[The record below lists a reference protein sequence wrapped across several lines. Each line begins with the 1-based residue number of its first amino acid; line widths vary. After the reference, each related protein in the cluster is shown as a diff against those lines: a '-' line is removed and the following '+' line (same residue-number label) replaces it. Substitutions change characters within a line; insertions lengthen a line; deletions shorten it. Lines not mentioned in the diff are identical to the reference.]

1 MLQKVDIEDA
11 VGMVLGHDITRIV
24 PHEFKGPALKKGHVI
39 KESDIPFLL
48 SMGKRQIYVMSLG
61 DGFVHEDEA
70 AQRIASAAAGQNLAL
85 GKPGEGKVN
94 MIAKT
99 QGLLK
104 VDVQLLGLMNDIPDV
119 MFATVHGNQVVAKD
133 QPVAGTRVIP
143 LIVAEECVR
152 RVEEVCQ
159 GRAVI
164 EVKSLRSANVGL
176 IVTGSEVY
184 EGLIQDA
191 FSPVVRRKFEELGSR
206 IMQQVQV
213 SDDLDK
219 TLEAIWG
226 LIEQGA
232 DFIAL
237 TGGMSVDPD
246 DQTPSAIRA
255 SEAEVITYGAPVLP
269 GAMFMLAWL
278 KGVPIV
284 GLPGCVMY
292 YQASIF
298 DLVVPR
304 LLAGEQVTRKDIA
317 SLAHGGMCLNCSPC
331 RYPRCPFGKGA

>member
-1 MLQKVDIEDA
+1 MYQKMDVQQA
-11 VGMVLGHDITRIV
+11 VGMVLGHDITQIV
-24 PHEFKGPALKKGHVI
+24 PNKFKGAALKKGHVI
-39 KESDIPFLL
+39 QESDIPLLL
-48 SMGKRQIYVMSLG
+48 SMGKRQVYVLNLEH
-61 DGFVHEDEA
+61 GFVHEEEA
-70 AQRIASAAAGQNLAL
+70 AQRIASAAAGHNLFL
-85 GKPGEGKVN
+85 GEPGEGKVN
-94 MIAKT
+94 ITARS

-104 VDVQLLGLMNDIPDV
+104 VTVELLV
-119 MFATVHGNQVVAKD
+119 MFATIHSNQVVARD

-143 LIVAEECVR
+143 LIVPEECVR
-152 RVEEVCQ
+152 RVEKICE
-159 GRAVI
+159 GRTVL
-164 EVKSLRSANVGL
+164 EVKSLRPANVGL

-191 FSPVVRRKFEELGSR
+191 FSPVVRHKFEQVGSK

-219 TLEAIWG
+219 TVEAIWN
-226 LIEQGA
+226 LIENGA

-246 DQTPSAIRA
+246 DQTPAAIRA
-255 SEAEVITYGAPVLP
+255 TGAEITTYGAPVLP

-278 KGVPIV
+278 KGVPII

-292 YQASIF
+292 YKASIF

-304 LLAGEQVTRKDIA
+304 LLAGEQVTRKDIV
-317 SLAHGGMCLNCSPC
+317 SLAHGGMCLNCSNC
-331 RYPRCPFGKGA
+331 TYPRCSFGKGA